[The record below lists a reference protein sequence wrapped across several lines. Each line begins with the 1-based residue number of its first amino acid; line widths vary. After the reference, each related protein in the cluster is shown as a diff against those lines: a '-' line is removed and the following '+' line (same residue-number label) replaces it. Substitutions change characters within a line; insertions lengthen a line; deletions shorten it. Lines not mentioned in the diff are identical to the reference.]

1 MILYTKHP
9 PGFYPKTGGDAFLI
23 SVISNCDCYP
33 YSIKVSGNGKNK
45 GNKIR

>member
-9 PGFYPKTGGDAFLI
+9 PGFSENRGDAFLI

-33 YSIKVSGNGKNK
+33 YSIKVSGKGKNN
-45 GNKIR
+45 GNKTR